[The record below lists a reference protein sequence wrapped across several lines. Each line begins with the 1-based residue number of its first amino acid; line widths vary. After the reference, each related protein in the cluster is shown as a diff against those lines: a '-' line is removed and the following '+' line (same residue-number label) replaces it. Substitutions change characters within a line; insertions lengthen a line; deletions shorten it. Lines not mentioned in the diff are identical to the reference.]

1 MTLAIGDRV
10 CIDVTAA
17 KQLPVQGYEA
27 LLTHDIPD
35 IWLPGTVVQALSGD
49 RYEVD
54 LDSTE
59 TGPARFLAHE
69 GLIRRP
75 RPDGSCGE

>member
-1 MTLAIGDRV
+1 MTLAVGDRV

-35 IWLPGTVVQALSGD
+35 IWLPGIVVLALADG

-54 LDSTE
+54 LDSVE
-59 TGPARFLAHE
+59 TGPVRFLAHE
-69 GLIRRP
+69 GFIRQP
-75 RPDGSCGE
+75 RPDGSCGG